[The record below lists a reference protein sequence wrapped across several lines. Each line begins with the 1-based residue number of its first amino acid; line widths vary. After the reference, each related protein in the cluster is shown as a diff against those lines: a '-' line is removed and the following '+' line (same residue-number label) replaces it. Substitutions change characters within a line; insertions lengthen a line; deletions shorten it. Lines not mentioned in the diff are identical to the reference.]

1 MKDGKLTR
9 SEAGRLGAE
18 KVKGQKAEER
28 RKRVQEYA
36 KNPTRCKACNEPLPY
51 ERKHDTFCSHSCS
64 ATHNNKGV
72 RRHGNEPSCC
82 LDCEKK
88 TKKHGMRFCSNSCQL
103 EYQYKEYIKDWLAG
117 RVSGNRAGGMTVSS
131 HVQRW
136 LRETRGK
143 KCEICGTTIWRG
155 EPVPLLIDHV
165 DGDWKRTVPDNLRL
179 VCGNCDMQLPTYK
192 NRNKGRGRFARR
204 ERYAQG
210 KSY

>member
-1 MKDGKLTR
+1 MKDGKMTR

-18 KVKGQKAEER
+18 KVKVRNAEKYR
-28 RKRVQEYA
+28 QRISEYE
-36 KNPTRCKACNEPLPY
+36 KNPTKCKACDEPLPY
-51 ERKHDTFCSHSCS
+51 KRRHDTFCSQSCS

-72 RRHGNEPSCC
+72 RRHGNEPTLC
-82 LDCEKK
+82 LNCGKR
-88 TKKHGMRFCSNSCQL
+88 TKKYGMRFCSNSCPQ
-103 EYQYKEYIKDWLAG
+103 EYQHKEYIKDWLAG
-117 RVSGNRAGGMTVSS
+117 RVSGNRVGGETVSS
-131 HVQRW
+131 HIKRW

-143 KCEICGTTIWRG
+143 RCEICGTTIWCG
-155 EPVPLLIDHV
+155 ESVPLLMDHI

-192 NRNKGRGRFARR
+192 NRNKGKGRFARR